1 MRLVGFLI
9 FLGFSGFMLWL
20 RKLVLKRRLE
30 KGLGRSV
37 KDDEL
42 LSITEWM
49 EATPEESKL
58 VNGEKK
64 I

>member
-1 MRLVGFLI
+1 MRLVSFLA
-9 FLGFSGFMLWL
+9 FLLVSGFALWL

-30 KGLGRSV
+30 KGLGRKV
-37 KDDEL
+37 QDADL

-49 EATPEESKL
+49 EATPEENNR

>member
-1 MRLVGFLI
+1 MRLVPFLA
-9 FLGFSGFMLWL
+9 FLLVSGFALWV

-30 KGLGRSV
+30 KGLGRKVQDS
-37 KDDEL
+37 EL

-49 EATPEESKL
+49 EATTAEDNR

>member
-9 FLGFSGFMLWL
+9 FLAISGFVLWV

-30 KGLGRSV
+30 KGLGRKVQDS
-37 KDDEL
+37 EL

-49 EATPEESKL
+49 EAISEENNH